1 MASLGDRQPGWH
13 HRLVIHLVL
22 LTGAVFFILPLLWMI
37 ATSLKPADQT
47 LQRPESVMSA
57 LVGTGYHVEI
67 DGRPCEVTLRPIDPA
82 KEGPLYIVRPRRL
95 ANGKAAFM
103 AGELKLSFGPDKWKD
118 ILSFADKERK
128 QMNTPITHAVK
139 VLADRNNR
147 YIPDTDT
154 PETGKLHLRSGRV
167 VDVKLV
173 RKIDP
178 PADGGKLHLAREW
191 RPADTD
197 TKGLSSQFIDVERA
211 WDIVPDDRIRTAPKI
226 VPQNY
231 PVALERVHFGRS
243 LGNTL
248 LICVMA
254 VCGTVI
260 SSVIVAYG
268 FAFIE
273 FPGRKA
279 LFALTLTTIMVPFV
293 VTMVP
298 VYLLYRSLG
307 WVGTFKPLWVAA
319 CFGNAF
325 FIFLLRQFFLGIPK
339 DLLDAARIDG
349 CSELEILWNVVAPL
363 SRPVIAMVAL
373 FTFLG
378 TWKDFL
384 APLIYLNHEK
394 QFTLSLSLQA
404 FSSAHGGTPWHLLMA
419 AATVFSLPLIILF
432 FFAMKT
438 FIRSV
443 AMTGIKG

>member
-1 MASLGDRQPGWH
+1 MAALSDRQPRRR

-22 LTGAVFFILPLLWMI
+22 LTGAVFFLLPLLWMI

-47 LQRPESVMSA
+47 LQKPESFVTA

-67 DGRPCEVTLRPIDPA
+67 DGREYEVTRRQIDLA
-82 KEGPLYIVRPRRL
+82 KEGPLHIVRPRPR
-95 ANGKAAFM
+95 ADKAPAFL
-103 AGELKLSFGPDKWKD
+103 AGELTLSFGPDTWKD
-118 ILSFADKERK
+118 ILSFADIERE
-128 QMNTPITHAVK
+128 QMNTAITAAVK
-139 VLADRNNR
+139 VLADRDNR
-147 YIPDTDT
+147 YDPV
-154 PETGKLHLRSGRV
+154 TGKLHLRSGRV
-167 VDVKLV
+167 VEVDLV

-178 PADGGKLHLAREW
+178 PADRSTLYLVREW

-197 TKGLSSQFIDVERA
+197 TKALSSQFIDVRRA
-211 WDIVPDDRIRTAPKI
+211 WDIVGDNRIRSTPKI
-226 VPQNY
+226 VPTNY
-231 PVALERVHFGRS
+231 PVALRHVHFTRS

-248 LICVMA
+248 LVCVMA

-268 FAFIE
+268 FAFIA
-273 FPGRKA
+273 FPGRNA
-279 LFALTLTTIMVPFV
+279 LFAVTLTTIMVPFV

-298 VYLLYRSLG
+298 MYLLYRNLG
-307 WVGTFKPLWVAA
+307 WVGSFKPLWVATW
-319 CFGNAF
+319 FGNAF

-349 CSELEILWNVVAPL
+349 CSELEILWNVVVPL

-378 TWKDFL
+378 AWKDFL
-384 APLIYLNHEK
+384 GPLIYLNHEK

-419 AATVFSLPLIILF
+419 AATVFSLPLIVLF